1 MVWSALSPHGLSVCN
16 VAGDAWRARVAPPAL
31 GTDIAIP
38 RSPMSAVVTLV
49 RRRLVVNPH
58 ERREDHPRA
67 DHTSRP
73 DPYGVWGS
81 SELLCQRVMAPD
93 AQPLRPPPEAV
104 CRAGA
109 DISARRSAS
118 SYAPGGGRRQGR
130 MGVRLSG
137 MVATRPPR
145 CRASSAQR
153 AALLERPVTARRGRA
168 RPIGAAAPVGSPCP
182 GLAAMRVRDRSP
194 GRGSC
199 RSVMMREPWVD

>member
-1 MVWSALSPHGLSVCN
+1 MTDDEPKVWSALSPHGLSVCN

-145 CRASSAQR
+145 CRASSAPACGSPR
-153 AALLERPVTARRGRA
+153 ETGDGSA
-168 RPIGAAAPVGSPCP
+168 RPRSAHRCSRAGGEPLPWPCRH
-182 GLAAMRVRDRSP
+182 ASP
-194 GRGSC
+194 GPVSWPR
-199 RSVMMREPWVD
+199 VMS